1 MNDTGKTLASTSH
14 IALLVLS
21 LIDEEPMYGYR
32 IIKELDARSQN
43 HFRFKEGSLYPV
55 LHQLEK
61 DRLLKTEWRQQRG
74 KPNRRYYTI
83 TAAGR
88 KALSEGRREFEA
100 HVEATRLVLEFG
112 R

>member
-1 MNDTGKTLASTSH
+1 MAETNKTVASTSN

-21 LIDEEPMYGYR
+21 LVSEEPLYGYR
-32 IIKELDARSQN
+32 IIKELDARSNSYFQM
-43 HFRFKEGSLYPV
+43 KEGSLYPV

-61 DRLLKTEWRQQRG
+61 DGLVKTEWRQQEG

-83 TAAGR
+83 TAKGS
-88 KALSEGRREFEA
+88 KALAQARGEYEA
-100 HVEATRLVLEFG
+100 HSNAMKLVLEFG

>member
-1 MNDTGKTLASTSH
+1 MSDTGKTLASTSH

-21 LIDEEPMYGYR
+21 LINEEPMYGYR
-32 IIKELDARSQN
+32 IIKELDTRSQN
-43 HFRFKEGSLYPV
+43 HFQFKEGSLYPV

-61 DRLLKTEWRQQRG
+61 DGLVKTEWRHQRG
-74 KPNRRYYTI
+74 RPNRRYYTI

-88 KALSEGRREFEA
+88 KALAQGRSEFEA
-100 HVEATRLVLEFG
+100 HSKAMRLVLEFG